1 MEYFNSDLWETKCIS
16 QSYSNCR
23 HKTGDGCYGPPTG
36 GIPRRNAA
44 PYVSSSY
51 RRCADQALSHAVWC
65 YRGFRNKMVREDLV
79 ITCSCEQRHLCGSW
93 SEFGGG
99 EGRSHLRACRRDPHV
114 IDEWQRVPAVWD
126 TVRHAV
132 DDAGGARGLWILT
145 GSSTPRKG
153 EVAHSGAGRY
163 GRIRMHPCTLQES
176 GDSTGAISLSG
187 LFEGKF
193 RATACPSSVVEL
205 SRLICRGGWPDAL
218 DASAADA
225 QSIVREYLDAIF
237 EQSIPLLGGDPALA
251 RRLVRSLARTL
262 GQSASNVTLAQDVFM
277 HEEKKAVTDVEQRE
291 ISRHLGLLL
300 RIYLLDDVEGWVPA
314 TRSPR
319 RMRTSPKRYFADPS
333 MAISLL
339 GMNESSLLQDW
350 QTFGLLF
357 ENLCMRDLDVY
368 ARAMEL
374 ADTSPVRYYHDDS
387 GLEIDAVVE
396 LCDGRWGAFE
406 IKLSQEK
413 VDDAAK
419 HLVRMRDKLLKN
431 SHERIR
437 EPEFLAVLLGVG
449 EAAYKR
455 PDGVL
460 VIPLRALGA

>member
-1 MEYFNSDLWETKCIS
+1 
-16 QSYSNCR
+16 
-23 HKTGDGCYGPPTG
+23 
-36 GIPRRNAA
+36 
-44 PYVSSSY
+44 
-51 RRCADQALSHAVWC
+51 
-65 YRGFRNKMVREDLV
+65 MVK
-79 ITCSCEQRHLCGSW
+79 I
-93 SEFGGG
+93 
-99 EGRSHLRACRRDPHV
+99 
-114 IDEWQRVPAVWD
+114 
-126 TVRHAV
+126 
-132 DDAGGARGLWILT
+132 
-145 GSSTPRKG
+145 
-153 EVAHSGAGRY
+153 
-163 GRIRMHPCTLQES
+163 
-176 GDSTGAISLSG
+176 
-187 LFEGKF
+187 
-193 RATACPSSVVEL
+193 
-205 SRLICRGGWPDAL
+205 
-218 DASAADA
+218 
-225 QSIVREYLDAIF
+225 
-237 EQSIPLLGGDPALA
+237 
-251 RRLVRSLARTL
+251 
-262 GQSASNVTLAQDVFM
+262 
-277 HEEKKAVTDVEQRE
+277 AVTDVEQRE
-291 ISRHLGLLL
+291 ISRHLALLL
-300 RIYLLDDVEGWVPA
+300 RIYLLDDAEGWVPA

-357 ENLCMRDLDVY
+357 ENMRMRDLDVY

-387 GLEIDAVVE
+387 GLEIDGVVE

-419 HLVRMRDKLLKN
+419 HLIRMRDKLLKN

-449 EAAYKR
+449 EVAYKW